1 MMMRLLETL
10 NPREKRTVLASLTAA
25 IVIAGYFL
33 IVEPILSKAVQTH
46 SQLRLERQQ
55 IKTLLAKEG
64 SPEALKRKTLTA
76 AAPALEMPVAP
87 EKQIQLLRDKLTQQA
102 QQAGIQIKNMQFLS
116 GTAAGPSAS
125 GMLMLKCQGR
135 CQFPSLLKLLED
147 LKNNPYYVGVEDL
160 SIRADDKNRQDL
172 EMTLTISTFGG
183 SGV

>member
-1 MMMRLLETL
+1 MRVLETL

-25 IVIAGYFL
+25 MVIAGYFL
-33 IVEPILSKAVQTH
+33 VAEPILSKALQIS
-46 SQLRLERQQ
+46 SQLCLERQQ

-76 AAPALEMPVAP
+76 AAPALEMPVSP

-102 QQAGIQIKNMQFLS
+102 QQAGVQIKNMQFLS
-116 GTAAGPSAS
+116 GTAASPGAS
-125 GMLMLKCQGR
+125 GILMLKCQGR
-135 CQFPSLLKLLED
+135 CQFPALLKLLED

-172 EMTLTISTFGG
+172 EVIITVSTFGG
-183 SGV
+183 SGT